1 MAENYSEVV
10 QTIAKQVIQA
20 CKSTAKQS
28 VKETTIQPT
37 QITGE
42 ISAAKIRNLD
52 LVVQRVARIVI
63 DEAEIDGA
71 NIRDASISDAKI
83 VGLTANKIRTGT
95 LDASNIT
102 VTNLKAESIT
112 TGTLEYAVIPSLDD
126 DHILDGA
133 ITGSKV
139 ENGAITEDK
148 VEDGAITENK
158 VKNGAITTA
167 KVVDGAITGDKIVAG
182 AITTDKIVAGAIDA
196 GCITAGAITTDKIN
210 ADVCENLDISA
221 NKSLSITYTS
231 KTDFDAYQT
240 GVKKYQRF
248 TEDGLEIG
256 KLDDEGNGFKANF
269 TANKLSFY
277 EDNNEVAYI
286 SNQKMFITQAQVT
299 DGLMVGGEDAGGAY
313 SFVTTKTGM
322 ALRWRK

>member
-83 VGLTANKIRTGT
+83 VGLTANKIITGT

-126 DHILDGA
+126 DRILDGA

-139 ENGAITEDK
+139 ENGAITED
-148 VEDGAITENK
+148 K

-231 KTDFDAYQT
+231 KTDFNAYQA
-240 GVKKYQRF
+240 GVRKYQRF

-286 SNQKMFITQAQVT
+286 SNQKMFITQAQAT
-299 DGLMVGGEDAGGAY
+299 DGLMVGSEDAGGAY